1 MFADYIKSLNIKG
14 CEIQLFEDEGYS
26 PFLFVEVE
34 GSKSNSG
41 TILFYGHMD
50 K

>member
-1 MFADYIKSLNIKG
+1 LDLVLLN
-14 CEIQLFEDEGYS
+14 DEGYS
-26 PFLFVEVE
+26 PFLFGEVE
-34 GSKSNSG
+34 GSSPDDP

>member
-1 MFADYIKSLNIKG
+1 VELLN
-14 CEIQLFEDEGYS
+14 DEEYS

-34 GSKSNSG
+34 GSEGVNDG
-41 TILFYGHMD
+41 TVLFYGHMD